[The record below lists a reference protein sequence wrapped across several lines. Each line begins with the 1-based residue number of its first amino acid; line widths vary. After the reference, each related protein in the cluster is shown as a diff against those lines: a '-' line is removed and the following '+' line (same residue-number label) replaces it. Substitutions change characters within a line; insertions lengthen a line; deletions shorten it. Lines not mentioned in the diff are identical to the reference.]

1 MRSFCSKLWNC
12 MIASRLRYPYSSRTG
27 LSKLRMR
34 EALPK
39 VGVNLIPFNSLCF
52 SCWWNLLEYWGWVG
66 WRCWVCLHSIANS
79 PNCYCTARSNS
90 IIDPN
95 LSMLVFS
102 SVFTTAY
109 GAISFFVIFSGSMLL
124 RSSFTSGLSC
134 SVFEGISGALDSSLL
149 LKGSNLT

>member
-1 MRSFCSKLWNC
+1 M
-12 MIASRLRYPYSSRTG
+12 
-27 LSKLRMR
+27 
-34 EALPK
+34 
-39 VGVNLIPFNSLCF
+39 
-52 SCWWNLLEYWGWVG
+52 
-66 WRCWVCLHSIANS
+66 
-79 PNCYCTARSNS
+79 
-90 IIDPN
+90 IDPN